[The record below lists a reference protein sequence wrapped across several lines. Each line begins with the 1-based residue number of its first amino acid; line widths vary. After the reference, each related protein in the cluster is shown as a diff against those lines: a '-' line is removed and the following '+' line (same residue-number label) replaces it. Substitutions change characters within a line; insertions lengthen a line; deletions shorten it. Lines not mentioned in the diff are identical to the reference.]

1 VDRRKKGS
9 KHFLAVEAGGTPLVP
24 RLTAANVNDV
34 TQLRALVG
42 AIPPIGGRPGARL
55 RQPKAV
61 VADRGFDS
69 DENRAWLR
77 ARNIRPLIARRFTD
91 HGSGL
96 GVWRWVVEQAMA
108 LLHRFRRLRVRDER
122 RDDIHEA
129 FLSLACAL
137 ICWRRLGGYI

>member
-1 VDRRKKGS
+1 MDRRKKGS
-9 KHFLAVEAGGTPLVP
+9 KHFLLVDAGGTPLVP

-42 AIPPIGGRPGARL
+42 AIGPIGGKPGARL
-55 RQPKAV
+55 RTPKAV

-69 DENRAWLR
+69 DQNRGWLA
-77 ARNIRPLIARRFTD
+77 ARGIRPLIARRFTD

-96 GVWRWVVEQAMA
+96 GVWRWVVEQTLA
-108 LLHRFRRLRVRDER
+108 LLHQFRRLRVRDER
-122 RDDIHEA
+122 RDDLHEA
-129 FLSLACAL
+129 FLSLGCAL